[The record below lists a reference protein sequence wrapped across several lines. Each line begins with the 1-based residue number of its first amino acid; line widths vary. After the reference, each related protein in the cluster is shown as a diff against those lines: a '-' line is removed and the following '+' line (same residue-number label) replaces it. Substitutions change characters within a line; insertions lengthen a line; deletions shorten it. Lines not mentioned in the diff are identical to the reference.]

1 MSEISNMR
9 RISYRNAKYNATLP
23 KATSYKKNIKPAEV
37 VALARWERKDPHT
50 ACRRKGQEWK
60 MEGLKAICIHGGSF
74 QKSLDATENQGQFTF
89 SPPASQT

>member
-37 VALARWERKDPHT
+37 VAFARGRERNPIRHVDEKVKSGKW
-50 ACRRKGQEWK
+50 KG
-60 MEGLKAICIHGGSF
+60 
-74 QKSLDATENQGQFTF
+74 
-89 SPPASQT
+89 